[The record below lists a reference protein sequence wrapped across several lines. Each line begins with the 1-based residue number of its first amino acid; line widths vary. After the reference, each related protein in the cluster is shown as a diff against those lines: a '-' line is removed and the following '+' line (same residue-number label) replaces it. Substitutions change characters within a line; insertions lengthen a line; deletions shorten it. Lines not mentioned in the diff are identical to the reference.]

1 MKVLLADDHWSA
13 RAAIKL
19 LLSETYEHAVFIETE
34 SFEEALRQAARHD
47 DLRLVVCDL
56 VMPGLGALGD
66 LKRLLNQVPEVP
78 IAIYSMVEDRNDVL
92 TAIDLGVTGFIPKTM
107 PGDGVKEALARI
119 VAQEV
124 YLPPTGLKSLPRRA
138 FDANGYGTVDAAPRR
153 AMDSLTGRQREVLAC
168 LARGAPNGAIARELG
183 LSENTVRIHISAILR
198 ALELKNRTQ
207 AALLAAAHLQGAEA
221 RPSVPAQA
229 PERVAAGAVGG
240 NTKRR

>member
-1 MKVLLADDHWSA
+1 MKVLLADDHWAA
-13 RAAIKL
+13 RAGIKL
-19 LLSETYEHAVFIETE
+19 LLEEAHERAVFVETE
-34 SFEEALRQAARHD
+34 SFEETLRQAARHD

-56 VMPGLGALGD
+56 IMPGLGALGD
-66 LKRLLNQVPEVP
+66 LKRLLNQVTGVP
-78 IAIYSMVEDRNDVL
+78 VALYSMVEDRNDVL

-107 PGDGVKEALARI
+107 HGDEVKEALARI
-119 VAQEV
+119 FAQEV
-124 YLPPTGLKSLPRRA
+124 YLPPAGLRSLPRRS
-138 FDANGYGTVDAAPRR
+138 FDTKGYGTVDAAPRR

>member
-1 MKVLLADDHWSA
+1 MKVLLADDHWAA
-13 RAAIKL
+13 RAGIKL
-19 LLSETYEHAVFIETE
+19 LLEQAHERAVFVETE
-34 SFEEALRQAARHD
+34 SFEETLRQAARHD

-56 VMPGLGALGD
+56 IMPGLGALGD
-66 LKRLLNQVPEVP
+66 LKRLLNQVSGVP
-78 IAIYSMVEDRNDVL
+78 VALYSMVEDRNDVL

-107 PGDGVKEALARI
+107 HGDEVKEALAQI
-119 VAQEV
+119 VAQQV
-124 YLPPTGLKSLPRRA
+124 YLPPAGLRSLPRRA
-138 FDANGYGTVDAAPRR
+138 FDTEGYGTVDAAPRR

-207 AALLAAAHLQGAEA
+207 AALLAAAYFQGAEA
-221 RPSVPAQA
+221 APGKPAQA
-229 PERVAAGAVGG
+229 PERVAAGATGG